1 MRVIQTLCM
10 DSENIGEFRY
20 LNLIQILGSLLRDD
34 CDPLEIISAIAI
46 LTEMSLDDETALVI
60 RTQAVHIIAKCVIN
74 YHPCRNKLKEIDEN
88 FTQARYEI
96 QLFALRC
103 LRYLYSLERNRK
115 FFKKIFSPAI
125 FASFIDVGNYNKD
138 IRAYQETLHMLN
150 NLTSTEIDA
159 MEVSI
164 LEMKDLGFSGTIKNI
179 GGYTVTEII
188 GKGAYGI
195 VYEVQKGN
203 NRYAL
208 KEVPLQNLEDLDVD
222 RNMPIEELAE
232 KFSKEVAIYKNV
244 RDM

>member
-20 LNLIQILGSLLRDD
+20 LNLIQILSLTLRED

-60 RTQAVHIIAKCVIN
+60 RAQAVHIIAKCVIN
-74 YHPCRNKLKEIDEN
+74 YHPCRKQKEADEN
-88 FTQARYEI
+88 LTQARYEI

-138 IRAYQETLHMLN
+138 IRAYQETLHMIN
-150 NLTSTEIDA
+150 NLSSSEIDA
-159 MEVSI
+159 MEISI

-195 VYEVQKGN
+195 VYEVQKGS

-222 RNMPIEELAE
+222 RSLPLDQLAE

-244 RDM
+244 TYM